1 MLDQAQRLLFDDKLP
16 GDRQAAICR
25 CHYRRIGA
33 TVRLRVNA
41 VSGRAHFHGL
51 ETCHNVW
58 ACPVCSNRITNG
70 RRDELQ
76 RAVGYWKEQ
85 GGESYLVTATFPHRR
100 VDCLG
105 DQLGLMRK
113 AADIFNTS
121 RSSRAAREKAGYVG
135 QVRAL
140 EVTWGGWHG
149 WHPHFHF
156 LYFCRP
162 GQVATLQALE
172 TAWVDALIKS
182 GLAERSQLN
191 DMLHGKDGE
200 SPAFDVQNGDY
211 AAEYIAQFGHEPSWE
226 SKLEAG
232 ATWGIAA
239 EMVKGASK
247 TGRRLSGV
255 TPFTFL
261 AVAAGLRQLP
271 GLKKGKAKYLFCEF
285 VTAFKGQRQLYWS
298 PGLRKTLNMGRLF
311 TDAELPENYGP
322 KSADVTVYTFDRE
335 EWALVLAHH
344 ARDAVQRAA
353 EESRTDGV
361 RALLEGLRA
370 LGPPPVDRRISR
382 ELPDGSRLL
391 ALDSPRFGGGA

>member
-1 MLDQAQRLLFDDKLP
+1 
-16 GDRQAAICR
+16 
-25 CHYRRIGA
+25 
-33 TVRLRVNA
+33 
-41 VSGRAHFHGL
+41 
-51 ETCHNVW
+51 
-58 ACPVCSNRITNG
+58 
-70 RRDELQ
+70 
-76 RAVGYWKEQ
+76 
-85 GGESYLVTATFPHRR
+85 
-100 VDCLG
+100 
-105 DQLGLMRK
+105 
-113 AADIFNTS
+113 
-121 RSSRAAREKAGYVG
+121 
-135 QVRAL
+135 
-140 EVTWGGWHG
+140 
-149 WHPHFHF
+149 
-156 LYFCRP
+156 
-162 GQVATLQALE
+162 
-172 TAWVDALIKS
+172 
-182 GLAERSQLN
+182 
-191 DMLHGKDGE
+191 
-200 SPAFDVQNGDY
+200 
-211 AAEYIAQFGHEPSWE
+211 
-226 SKLEAG
+226 
-232 ATWGIAA
+232 
-239 EMVKGASK
+239 MVKGSSK

-255 TPFTFL
+255 TPFTCL